1 MIVIDGLLLLNVVAF
16 FALVFLLSRSLG
28 REKELR
34 KIIVRL
40 ENALNE
46 RALLITRLLHEADK
60 HGSDD
65 AELLDEA
72 KQVALLIT
80 EREVRKNGQLP
91 RSDES
96 ED

>member
-1 MIVIDGLLLLNVVAF
+1 MIVIDGLLLLNIVAF
-16 FALVFLLSRSLG
+16 FALLYFLSRSLG

-40 ENALNE
+40 EHALDE
-46 RALLITRLLHEADK
+46 RTALITRLLHEADK

-65 AELLDEA
+65 AELLAEA
-72 KQVALLIT
+72 KEAAHLTESEVA
-80 EREVRKNGQLP
+80 RNGQLS
-91 RSDES
+91 RGGES